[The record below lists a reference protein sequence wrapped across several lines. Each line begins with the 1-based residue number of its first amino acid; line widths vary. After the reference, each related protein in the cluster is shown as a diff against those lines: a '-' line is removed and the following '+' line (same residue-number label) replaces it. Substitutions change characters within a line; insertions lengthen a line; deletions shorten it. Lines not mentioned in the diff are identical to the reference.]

1 MVKQLADIDW
11 AAVLNGPFRPSPTNW
26 SDEVLY
32 FLLVDRFSD
41 GREAGYRDV
50 DGVEVAGETPP
61 YSPADGGNAIG
72 TDDRAAE
79 WREAGGTWAGG
90 TLAGV
95 RSKLGYIKRLGVTAL
110 WISPVLRQRPNTNDY
125 HGYGIQNFLEV
136 DPNFGSAD
144 DLRDLVREAHA
155 LNIYVILDVVFNH
168 TGDVFGYQADRYDTV
183 DPQTGAHF
191 IDPRW
196 DGRPYQVAGWRDA
209 AGHAIVPID
218 QPVPSDHLDE
228 AVWPTELQS
237 MSTFTRRG
245 RISGWDN
252 DPEYREGDF
261 FGYKDVHHGE
271 GHD

>member
-1 MVKQLADIDW
+1 
-11 AAVLNGPFRPSPTNW
+11 
-26 SDEVLY
+26 
-32 FLLVDRFSD
+32 LLVDRFSD

-61 YSPADGGNAIG
+61 YSPADGDNAIG

-95 RSKLGYIKRLGVTAL
+95 RSSLGYIKRLGVTAL

-155 LNIYVILDVVFNH
+155 LNIYVILDVVFH
-168 TGDVFGYQADRYDTV
+168 R
-183 DPQTGAHF
+183 
-191 IDPRW
+191 
-196 DGRPYQVAGWRDA
+196 
-209 AGHAIVPID
+209 
-218 QPVPSDHLDE
+218 
-228 AVWPTELQS
+228 TELQS

-261 FGYKDVHHGE
+261 FGYKKRCPSRRGPD
-271 GHD
+271 